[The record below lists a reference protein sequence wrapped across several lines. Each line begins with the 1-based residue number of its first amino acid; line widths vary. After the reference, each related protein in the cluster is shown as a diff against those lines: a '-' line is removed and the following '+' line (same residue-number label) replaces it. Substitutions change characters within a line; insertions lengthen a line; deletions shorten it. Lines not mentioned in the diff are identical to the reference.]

1 MIFEAS
7 ILLAEKYIFE
17 HDLSRIWGK
26 ISSTNDMHN
35 SCKKNLKLDKK
46 QVENDLWLI
55 WNQNIQFIQ
64 EKKMKL
70 IFSEKQENW
79 NFNHF
84 Y

>member
-1 MIFEAS
+1 
-7 ILLAEKYIFE
+7 
-17 HDLSRIWGK
+17 
-26 ISSTNDMHN
+26 MHN
-35 SCKKNLKLDKK
+35 SCKKNLKLDNK
-46 QVENDLWLI
+46 QGENNLWLI

>member
-1 MIFEAS
+1 
-7 ILLAEKYIFE
+7 
-17 HDLSRIWGK
+17 
-26 ISSTNDMHN
+26 MHN

-46 QVENDLWLI
+46 QVENNLWLI

-64 EKKMKL
+64 EKKMNL